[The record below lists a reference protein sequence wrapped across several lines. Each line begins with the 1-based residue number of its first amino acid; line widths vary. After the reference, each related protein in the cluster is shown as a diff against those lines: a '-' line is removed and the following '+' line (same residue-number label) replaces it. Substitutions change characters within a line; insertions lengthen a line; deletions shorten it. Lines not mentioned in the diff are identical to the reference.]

1 MRLIVYK
8 ESLNLGLSLILYKKM
23 FINFIYVH
31 NTKGGGYNEVPTMIS
46 GKDLDYLS
54 DIFNWNFN
62 ACKLANHF
70 YSELQDE
77 EIKEIMKKV
86 EEIHREHAKA
96 VLNILE

>member
-1 MRLIVYK
+1 
-8 ESLNLGLSLILYKKM
+8 M

-31 NTKGGGYNEVPTMIS
+31 NIKGGENNMNQYNEVPAMIS

-70 YSELQDE
+70 YSELQDD
-77 EIKEIMKKV
+77 EIKELMKKA
-86 EEIHREHAKA
+86 EEIHKEHAQA
-96 VLNILE
+96 ILNILE